1 MTDQSYIVTLAVPT
15 EEFRRTLA
23 EAIPD
28 ATVLRELSRNRVV
41 VLDPRDLGG
50 CAGHRC
56 RGQRSRP
63 GRACE
68 EAASGATGRFVSYLR
83 FTVMFST
90 STV

>member
-1 MTDQSYIVTLAVPT
+1 MTTLPYIVTLAVTT

-23 EAIPD
+23 EAIPE
-28 ATVLRELSRNRVV
+28 AHLLRELSRNRVV

-50 CAGHRC
+50 CAGLCC

-63 GRACE
+63 GRAST